1 MTVLGPKVLAD
12 ILVSTSEIDVYILVP
27 VEMGSV
33 PGVPKL
39 RKFGQ
44 VPTKIFRRLN

>member
-12 ILVSTSEIDVYILVP
+12 ILASTSEIDVYSLVP
-27 VEMGSV
+27 AELGSV

-44 VPTKIFRRLN
+44 VPNKKFRRLN